1 MGIKTAERSGDLIVK
16 LQIVIP
22 DTPTAGDKELL
33 QQLDAAWNDPDARA
47 ELVW

>member
-1 MGIKTAERSGDLIVK
+1 MGIKTPDRCGDLIVK

-22 DTPTAGDKELL
+22 ESPTDGDKELL
-33 QQLDAAWNDPDARA
+33 EKLDGAWNDPNARA